1 MRNTGLLFLLIGA
14 FIFLNVGNFS
24 DVLRGKTNLNFLN
37 PKTNTAVSKGST
49 LVSSIPRDVA
59 GT

>member
-1 MRNTGLLFLLIGA
+1 MRNTGLLFLLAGA
-14 FIFLNVGNFS
+14 FIFLNASNFA
-24 DVLRGKTNLNFLN
+24 DVLRGRTTINFLN
-37 PKTNTAVSKGST
+37 PKSGTAAGKGST